1 VNSFVTV
8 IARGAEL
15 ECSRTSLGLP
25 RPTTPRP
32 RHGCAAPSHD
42 QQSGASQ
49 KLFSN
54 NNEPE
59 RLAGRAARSTVAE
72 KRAV

>member
-1 VNSFVTV
+1 MLANQ
-8 IARGAEL
+8 
-15 ECSRTSLGLP
+15 P
-25 RPTTPRP
+25 RL
-32 RHGCAAPSHD
+32 AAPHHPKAAPRVCRAAHD
-42 QQSGASQ
+42 HQSGASQ